1 MQEILDSATELSP
14 RASAIAR
21 FYVLWMR
28 MWQSADSDVVAG
40 FEAVRKAFE
49 ANGDEDSTAVALGCT
64 AMTRAQIEGAD
75 RDLARSELAS
85 AIDLFQRNG
94 DGWGEAVAWV
104 TVGRLDM
111 LDGDNDAAL
120 EHYRRGAEVSQR
132 MQDAFAITITEHHVA
147 RLLLFQNRVEE
158 AEPAFADAAYVS
170 ATLGHLEGAAYGI
183 EGLCAIAAL
192 RGQAER
198 AGVLAGAAQEMRK
211 KSGMYDAA
219 AFVYHDAYLEPL
231 RKAFPELM
239 HAAEER
245 GRRTPPAEVMRLALP
260 PDKQEAASA
269 GFSRK

>member
-1 MQEILDSATELSP
+1 
-14 RASAIAR
+14 
-21 FYVLWMR
+21 
-28 MWQSADSDVVAG
+28 VVEG
-40 FEAVRKAFE
+40 FEQVRAVFDAS
-49 ANGDEDSTAVALGCT
+49 GDDDGTAVVLGCT
-64 AMTRAQIEGAD
+64 AMTRAQIENAD
-75 RDLARSELAS
+75 RARARAELAR
-85 AIDLFQRNG
+85 AIELFQRSG

-120 EHYRRGAEVSQR
+120 EHYRRGAEVSR
-132 MQDAFAITITEHHVA
+132 RTDDAFAITITEHHVA
-147 RLLLFQNRVEE
+147 RLLLFQDRLEE

-198 AGVLAGAAQEMRK
+198 AGLLAGAAQEMRK

-219 AFVYHDAYLEPL
+219 AFVYHPAYLDPL
-231 RKAFPELM
+231 RTAFPDLM
-239 HAAEER
+239 RQAEDR
-245 GRRTPPAEVMRLALP
+245 GRRMPAADVMRLALP
-260 PDKQEAASA
+260 ADKREAAAA